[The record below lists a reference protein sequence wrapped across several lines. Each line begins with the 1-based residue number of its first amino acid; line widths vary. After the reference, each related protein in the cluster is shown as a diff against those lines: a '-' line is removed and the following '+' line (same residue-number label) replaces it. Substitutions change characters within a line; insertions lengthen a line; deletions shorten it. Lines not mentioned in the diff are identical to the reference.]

1 MRAWRWFSTVAAC
14 GVLAGPATAQQAEH
28 AGKPVYDK
36 WCAGCHGVDGRGR
49 GDAAPYMLPRPRD
62 FTKAL
67 YQIRTTASGSLPTD
81 ADILRVINEGMPG
94 SSMPGWEDQLSRGE
108 RENLVSYL
116 KTFSRFFETDQP
128 QVVEF
133 GRAPGVSDER
143 LVEGKEVYR
152 RMECWRCHG
161 DAGRGDGASAPTMAD
176 DDDFPIRPVDLTEGW
191 YFNGGGSAEEIYRR
205 FRTGLDGTPMPSY
218 SDALAEG
225 VVTDDEL
232 WSLAHYV
239 KSMSGDAPRVREVV
253 VARRIEGALPTSPAD
268 SAWAGA
274 ERFYVPLVAQII
286 VPPRWF
292 APSVDGV
299 WIEALHN
306 GDELAMRFS
315 WSDPNDSPAPAWVE
329 WRQRVAAVMEP
340 HEDAAIA
347 PAVPAASP
355 EGAAGAADAGAADDG
370 AAAGVPSGAG
380 TLAGGWPD
388 ALAVWFPRTVPA
400 GMQRPYF
407 FMGSTRDPVYV
418 WHWQSRGDAVT
429 ERQGRG
435 PGQLDALSMS
445 NGLEGSG
452 EWEAGQWRV
461 VFRRPLGA
469 ADSVNALTFTTGQPI
484 PMALFAWDG
493 DNTETGLRGS
503 LSTWYF
509 VQLEEPVP
517 ITTYATPILAV
528 LLTAVLGVLAV
539 GRAQKRERSGGTA
552 HAAPFQLHP
561 EPEGETR

>member
-1 MRAWRWFSTVAAC
+1 MRMWSWLGAAAAL
-14 GVLAGPATAQQAEH
+14 GALAMPAAAQQADH
-28 AGKPVYDK
+28 PGKPVYDK
-36 WCAGCHGVDGRGR
+36 WCAGCHGVDGRGQ
-49 GDAAPYMLPRPRD
+49 GEAATYMLPRPRD

-81 ADILRVINEGMPG
+81 GDIMQIINRGMPG
-94 SSMPGWEDQLSRGE
+94 SSMPGWEQQLSRAE
-108 RENLVSYL
+108 RESLVSYL

-128 QVVEF
+128 QIVEF

-143 LVEGKEVYR
+143 LVEGADVYR

-161 DAGRGDGASAPTMAD
+161 DAGRGDGVSAPTMED

-191 YFNGGGSAEEIYRR
+191 YFNGGGSVEDIYRR

-218 SDALAEG
+218 SDALASE
-225 VVTDDEL
+225 VVTDEEL

-239 KSMSGDAPRVREVV
+239 KNMSGDAPRVREVV
-253 VARRIEGALPTSPAD
+253 VAHRVEGDLPTSPAD
-268 SAWAGA
+268 TAWADA
-274 ERFYVPLVAQII
+274 ERFYIPLVAQII
-286 VPPRWF
+286 VQPRWF

-299 WIEALHN
+299 WVEALHN
-306 GDELAMRFS
+306 GAELAMRFS
-315 WSDPNDSPAPAWVE
+315 WSDPNDSPSPEWTE
-329 WRQRVAAVMEP
+329 WRQRVAAVMQP
-340 HEDAAIA
+340 HEDPLLAPIAADVTSEGDA
-347 PAVPAASP
+347 PAAPPAS
-355 EGAAGAADAGAADDG
+355 
-370 AAAGVPSGAG
+370 SGA
-380 TLAGGWPD
+380 LAQGWPD

-418 WHWQSRGDAVT
+418 WHWQSRGEAVS

-435 PGQLDALSMS
+435 PGLLGELPAS
-445 NGLEGSG
+445 NGLDGAG
-452 EWEAGQWRV
+452 EWQQGQWRV
-461 VFRRPLGA
+461 VFRRPLAA
-469 ADSVNALTFTTGQPI
+469 ADSANALTFTTGQPI

-528 LLTAVLGVLAV
+528 LLTAAAGIFAV
-539 GRAQKRERSGGTA
+539 GRAQKREQQGGAA
-552 HAAPFQLHP
+552 HPGAVPAPSR
-561 EPEGETR
+561 T